1 MITVTMQQ
9 ALDFRKAYNF
19 FNEIKLPLKAAYKLT
34 KIKQAIE
41 KETEY
46 YGEKF
51 QEIVDT
57 YAKKDENGNLMYNED
72 GSQILIKDGMVM
84 ECNQKLEELHN
95 LEIGVENYNLTI
107 EDLGEG
113 IEVTTEDLDALMPFF
128 S

>member
-34 KIKQAIE
+34 KIKQAVE

-46 YGEKF
+46 YAEKF

-95 LEIGVENYNLTI
+95 LEIGIENYNLTI

>member
-34 KIKQAIE
+34 KIKQAVE

-95 LEIGVENYNLTI
+95 LDIGIENYNLTI

>member
-9 ALDFRKAYNF
+9 ALNFRNAYNF
-19 FNEIKLPLKAAYKLT
+19 FNSIKLPLKAAYKLT
-34 KIKQAIE
+34 KIKNAVE

-46 YGEKF
+46 YAEKF

-57 YAKKDENGNLMYNED
+57 YAKKDEDGNLIYT
-72 GSQILIKDGMVM
+72 KDGMNA
-84 ECNQKLEELHN
+84 ECNQKIEELHT
-95 LEIGVENYNLTI
+95 LEIGIENYNLTI

>member
-34 KIKQAIE
+34 KIKQAVE

-84 ECNQKLEELHN
+84 ECNQKLEELHS
-95 LEIGVENYNLTI
+95 LEIGIENYNLTI
-107 EDLGEG
+107 DDLGEG
-113 IEVTTEDLDALMPFF
+113 IVVRTEDLDALMPFF

>member
-34 KIKQAIE
+34 KIKQAVE

-57 YAKKDENGNLMYNED
+57 YAKKDEDGNLMYSKD
-72 GSQILIKDGMVM
+72 GSQILIKDGMIA
-84 ECNQKLEELHN
+84 ECNQKLEDLQN
-95 LEIGVENYNLTI
+95 LEVQIENYGLTLD
-107 EDLGEG
+107 DLGENL
-113 IEVTTEDLDALMPFF
+113 ECTPDELEALMPFME
-128 S
+128 

>member
-34 KIKQAIE
+34 KIKQAVE

-95 LEIGVENYNLTI
+95 LEIEIENYNLTI

>member
-34 KIKQAIE
+34 KIKQAVE

-57 YAKKDENGNLMYNED
+57 YAKKDEDGNLMYSKD
-72 GSQILIKDGMVM
+72 GSQILIKDGMII

-95 LEIGVENYNLTI
+95 LEIGIENYNLTI

>member
-34 KIKQAIE
+34 KIKQAVE

-107 EDLGEG
+107 DDLGEG

>member
-1 MITVTMQQ
+1 MITITMQQ

-19 FNEIKLPLKAAYKLT
+19 FNSIKLPLKAAYKLT
-34 KIKQAIE
+34 KIKNAVE

-51 QEIVDT
+51 QEIVNT

-72 GSQILIKDGMVM
+72 GTQILIKDGMVM
-84 ECNQKLEELHN
+84 ECNEKLEELHN

-107 EDLGEG
+107 DDLGEG
-113 IEVTTEDLDALMPFF
+113 IEVTTDDLDALMPFF

>member
-34 KIKQAIE
+34 KIKQAVE

-95 LEIGVENYNLTI
+95 LEIGIENYNLTI

>member
-9 ALDFRKAYNF
+9 ALDFRRAYNF
-19 FNEIKLPLKAAYKLT
+19 FNGIKLPLKAAYKLT
-34 KIKQAIE
+34 KIKNAVE
-41 KETEY
+41 NETQY

-57 YAKKDENGNLMYNED
+57 YAQKDENGNLKYNED
-72 GSQILIKDGMVM
+72 GTQILIKDGMVM

-95 LEIGVENYNLTI
+95 LEVGIENYNLTI
-107 EDLGEG
+107 EDLGED

>member
-9 ALDFRKAYNF
+9 ALDFRKAYNY
-19 FNEIKLPLKAAYKLT
+19 FNSIKLPLKAAYKLT
-34 KIKQAIE
+34 KIKDSVE

-57 YAKKDENGNLMYNED
+57 YAKKDENGNLQYNED
-72 GSQILIKDGMVM
+72 GTQILIKDGMVA
-84 ECNQKLEELHN
+84 ECNDKLEELHS
-95 LEIGVENYNLTI
+95 LEIGIENYNLTI
-107 EDLGEG
+107 DDLGEN
-113 IEVTTEDLDALMPFF
+113 IEVTADDLDALMPFL

>member
-19 FNEIKLPLKAAYKLT
+19 FNEVKLPLKAAYKLT
-34 KIKQAIE
+34 KIKNAIE
-41 KETEY
+41 NETQY

-95 LEIGVENYNLTI
+95 LEVGVENYNLTI
-107 EDLGEG
+107 DDLGEG